1 MGAYCGNLL
10 RDIWRRLSDRCLR
23 FMPCLSD
30 PVRRTTVC
38 LRIVLMMLHVVFAGV
53 LFALDAELIEKARQV
68 PWYFAIYYLLFIV
81 TLVQYFITS
90 ASPPGYVHD
99 VTRAVNDAAA
109 LHNSTSVASK
119 QPASSKN
126 GSAVITID
134 RSEVEG
140 NLLGPSA
147 TPWAKLVMNLYP
159 YGASTRTWTC
169 TYCQSLQPPRTK
181 HCHDCDKCVLE
192 FDHHCV
198 WLGTCIGQGNH
209 CQFWWYICEETA
221 LSFWTGILY
230 IQFLKS
236 SISKAW
242 YVSSTPSC
250 NFILILFCA
259 FLVFPVLFGG
269 GELERLKIQCLAL

>member
-109 LHNSTSVASK
+109 LHNSTSVASNK
-119 QPASSKN
+119 
-126 GSAVITID
+126 D
-134 RSEVEG
+134 
-140 NLLGPSA
+140 NLLQ
-147 TPWAKLVMNLYP
+147 AKMAVQLLQLI
-159 YGASTRTWTC
+159 GARW
-169 TYCQSLQPPRTK
+169 K
-181 HCHDCDKCVLE
+181 E
-192 FDHHCV
+192 IF
-198 WLGTCIGQGNH
+198 
-209 CQFWWYICEETA
+209 
-221 LSFWTGILY
+221 
-230 IQFLKS
+230 
-236 SISKAW
+236 
-242 YVSSTPSC
+242 
-250 NFILILFCA
+250 
-259 FLVFPVLFGG
+259 
-269 GELERLKIQCLAL
+269 